1 MVDVCDG
8 CMQNIRTV
16 ESPNET
22 LWKYG
27 MVWYGMVW
35 YGMVWYGMV
44 WYDMVWYGMVW
55 YGRGTEGTRGGR
67 EGGRQGLVRMQV
79 GTKECKCFDY
89 TNGPKFGFEQL
100 TR

>member
-1 MVDVCDG
+1 MYAKYTHG
-8 CMQNIRTV
+8 RESQRNTV
-16 ESPNET
+16 E
-22 LWKYG
+22 
-27 MVWYGMVW
+27 
-35 YGMVWYGMV
+35 
-44 WYDMVWYGMVW
+44 VWYGMVW

-79 GTKECKCFDY
+79 GTKECKCLDY